1 MLQKLIIGVGAV
13 TSGTLLIA
21 GVLWYLAY
29 GVDTSPPSESYIP
42 ELSHTTTIFWSDEG
56 PVQIHADSQ
65 GDFLTAL
72 GFVHGTNHSW
82 TILLLRQ
89 TALGRLSEWFGRK
102 SFDTDRLV
110 KELRIAADAEA
121 AYQDLK
127 DLEKQHL
134 GSFAA
139 GISTALASRR
149 VRMIPPIV
157 LMEIEPEPWEPWHS
171 LAVERLFAWIA
182 APVQSLESI
191 SASVEAF
198 QRIDQSIRRRLH
210 LFGFENDIGIFSGSG
225 NQSGLGFRY
234 VTGDT
239 GVPIFQ
245 PVEFRT
251 ANVEKMRALSVPGTL
266 ILPAGRNPNFSWV
279 LLMNSDV
286 SISFENF
293 SASELSLAFDRMT
306 DEAGAEELVEIVRVD
321 EKMPIGFEAPDAHRE
336 RAVLLDWAGFHVASD
351 TGEWIRLIDGAVPS
365 LSLFRNDGI
374 RVDNGGEML
383 ITGFPS
389 TSRMFGRGT
398 VLVTNSDGGGAIAE
412 RLNDLVSGE
421 EHSLDP
427 SSLLRDTYSSAMH
440 PFSDAL
446 VSVLEAEFSLNGP
459 ESDALSYLRNWD
471 LKFNPESIAASI
483 VDATQLRLSESAR
496 DGAAPG
502 VLLDALRSGIAD
514 LSMRYGSDMS
524 RWRWETVQG
533 RSVYFPGWVSVQPG
547 DRRTVQQFAREY
559 QPVPIPG
566 RGHPTTLAW
575 GPTRAF
581 AWRMASSAWEGYF
594 SSYPDENF
602 EFERPNVLYG
612 KFLGRFL
619 SENRQTESIRSSAW
633 NEFDERT
640 ILHPEK

>member
-1 MLQKLIIGVGAV
+1 
-13 TSGTLLIA
+13 
-21 GVLWYLAY
+21 
-29 GVDTSPPSESYIP
+29 
-42 ELSHTTTIFWSDEG
+42 
-56 PVQIHADSQ
+56 
-65 GDFLTAL
+65 
-72 GFVHGTNHSW
+72 
-82 TILLLRQ
+82 
-89 TALGRLSEWFGRK
+89 
-102 SFDTDRLV
+102 
-110 KELRIAADAEA
+110 
-121 AYQDLK
+121 
-127 DLEKQHL
+127 
-134 GSFAA
+134 
-139 GISTALASRR
+139 
-149 VRMIPPIV
+149 
-157 LMEIEPEPWEPWHS
+157 
-171 LAVERLFAWIA
+171 
-182 APVQSLESI
+182 
-191 SASVEAF
+191 
-198 QRIDQSIRRRLH
+198 
-210 LFGFENDIGIFSGSG
+210 
-225 NQSGLGFRY
+225 
-234 VTGDT
+234 
-239 GVPIFQ
+239 
-245 PVEFRT
+245 
-251 ANVEKMRALSVPGTL
+251 
-266 ILPAGRNPNFSWV
+266 
-279 LLMNSDV
+279 
-286 SISFENF
+286 
-293 SASELSLAFDRMT
+293 
-306 DEAGAEELVEIVRVD
+306 
-321 EKMPIGFEAPDAHRE
+321 
-336 RAVLLDWAGFHVASD
+336 
-351 TGEWIRLIDGAVPS
+351 
-365 LSLFRNDGI
+365 
-374 RVDNGGEML
+374 
-383 ITGFPS
+383 
-389 TSRMFGRGT
+389 
-398 VLVTNSDGGGAIAE
+398 
-412 RLNDLVSGE
+412 
-421 EHSLDP
+421 
-427 SSLLRDTYSSAMH
+427 MH